1 MRPTTPHAAFY
12 AVLAA
17 TLAGAPLA
25 AQIPDGP
32 AVRQALAYAATTE
45 PLTVDE
51 QVEICQIAAPPF
63 KEARRAADFRR
74 RMQALGLRNVRTDSV
89 GNVIGERPG
98 DPGQPV
104 IVLSGHLDTVFPEGT
119 DVRVRREGTVL
130 RGPGIGDD
138 CRGLAVL
145 LSVARAMGNAEIRTR
160 GTVLF
165 VGTVG
170 EEGAG
175 NLRGVRHLFERE
187 LRGRVTHFISVDGT
201 GYSMTKDA
209 VGSYRYRVTYRGPGG
224 HSYGDFGV
232 PNPVHALGRAIAR
245 IADFQV
251 PDEPR
256 VTFSV
261 GVVEGGTS
269 VNAIAGQASM
279 LVDMRSVSTA
289 ALDSLDHRFQAAVR
303 QAVDDENGRWP
314 ASAVRLTVE
323 VERTGTRPAGTQPA
337 SAPIVQTAHAAG
349 VRLGFSPP
357 ATESSTDANIP
368 ISLGIPSLTMD
379 AGGTGRGAH
388 SLGESWD
395 SAGSA
400 RGTQWVLLV
409 VLALAGVR

>member
-1 MRPTTPHAAFY
+1 MRPTTPHAAF
-12 AVLAA
+12 AAAFAAALA
-17 TLAGAPLA
+17 TGPLA

-32 AVRQALAYAATTE
+32 AVRQALAYAASSE

-63 KEARRAADFRR
+63 KEARRAADYRR

-130 RGPGIGDD
+130 HGPGIGDD

-145 LSVARAMGNAEIRTR
+145 LSVARAMDNAEIRTR

-209 VGSYRYRVTYRGPGG
+209 VGSYRYRVTYKGPGG
-224 HSYGDFGV
+224 HSYGDFGA

-279 LVDMRSVSTA
+279 LVDMRSVSTS
-289 ALDSLDHRFQAAVR
+289 ALDSLDRRFHAAVR
-303 QAVDDENGRWP
+303 QAVDDENARWP
-314 ASAVRLTVE
+314 ASTVRLAVE
-323 VERTGTRPAGTQPA
+323 VERTGTRPAGTQLA

-368 ISLGIPSLTMD
+368 ISLGIPALTMD

-400 RGTQWVLLV
+400 KGTQWVLLV